1 MYLAKLTR
9 EVSMKEIDSEFIVF
23 VVCCLFVPGTYT
35 CLYLCER
42 AIDNWIKGKCVDIC
56 ATVQV
61 RYISTGHQTG
71 FID

>member
-23 VVCCLFVPGTYT
+23 VVCCLFVPGVHT
-35 CLYLCER
+35 CISVSGRLIIGSKENVLIR
-42 AIDNWIKGKCVDIC
+42 IC
-56 ATVQV
+56 ATVQDT
-61 RYISTGHQTG
+61 YISTGHQTG